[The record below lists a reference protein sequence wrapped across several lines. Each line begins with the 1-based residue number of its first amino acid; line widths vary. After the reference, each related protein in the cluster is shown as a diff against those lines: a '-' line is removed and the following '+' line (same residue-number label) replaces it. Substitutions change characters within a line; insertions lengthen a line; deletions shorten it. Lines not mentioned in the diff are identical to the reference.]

1 MSTRSNIAIERKNKT
16 VEVVY
21 CHFDGYLS
29 NNGQILLDN
38 YKDIDKINNLISK
51 GDISSLGENIED
63 CNFYEDENYSASFFK
78 SLDEYL
84 KQVDPL
90 WTDYIYIF
98 SESEGKWYYIETND
112 NWKFKK
118 PVTKE
123 QLKLLTQEE
132 INKSEE

>member
-21 CHFDGYLS
+21 CHWDGYLS

-38 YKDIDKINNLISK
+38 YKDIDKINNLILK

-63 CNFYEDENYSASFFK
+63 CNFYEDENYSAIFFK

-84 KQVDPL
+84 KQVDTL
-90 WTDYIYIF
+90 WIEYIYIF

-132 INKSEE
+132 IKKSEE

>member
-21 CHFDGYLS
+21 CHWDGYLS
-29 NNGQILLDN
+29 YNGQILLDN
-38 YKDIDKINNLISK
+38 YKDINKINNLISK
-51 GDISSLGENIED
+51 GDISSLGENIEGCD
-63 CNFYEDENYSASFFK
+63 FYEDENYSARFFK

-84 KQVDPL
+84 KQVDTL
-90 WTDYIYIF
+90 WIEYIYIF

-132 INKSEE
+132 IKKSEE

>member
-63 CNFYEDENYSASFFK
+63 CNFYEDENSSASFFE

-84 KQVDPL
+84 KQVDTL
-90 WTDYIYIF
+90 FIEYIYIF

-132 INKSEE
+132 INKSEG

>member
-21 CHFDGYLS
+21 CHLDGYLS
-29 NNGQILLDN
+29 YNGQILLDN
-38 YKDIDKINNLISK
+38 YKDIDKINNLILK

-63 CNFYEDENYSASFFK
+63 CNFYEDENYSARFFK

-84 KQVDPL
+84 KQVDTL
-90 WTDYIYIF
+90 WIEYIYIF

-132 INKSEE
+132 IKKSEE

>member
-16 VEVVY
+16 VEAVY
-21 CHFDGYLS
+21 CHWDGYLS

-38 YKDIDKINNLISK
+38 YKDIDKINNLILK
-51 GDISSLGENIED
+51 GDIGSLGENIEACD
-63 CNFYEDENYSASFFK
+63 FYEDENYKASFFK

-84 KQVDPL
+84 KQVDTL
-90 WTDYIYIF
+90 WIEYIYIF
-98 SESEGKWYYIETND
+98 SESEGKWYYIETHD

-132 INKSEE
+132 IKKSEE

>member
-21 CHFDGYLS
+21 CHWDGYLS

-38 YKDIDKINNLISK
+38 YKDIDKINNLILK
-51 GDISSLGENIED
+51 GDISSLGENIEG
-63 CNFYEDENYSASFFK
+63 CNFYEDENYSARFFE

-84 KQVDPL
+84 KQVDTL
-90 WTDYIYIF
+90 CIEYIYIF

>member
-21 CHFDGYLS
+21 CHWGGYLS
-29 NNGQILLDN
+29 YNGQILLDN
-38 YKDIDKINNLISK
+38 YKDINKINNLISK
-51 GDISSLGENIED
+51 GDISYLGENIEGCD
-63 CNFYEDENYSASFFK
+63 FYEDENYSARSFK

-84 KQVDPL
+84 KQIDTVCIE
-90 WTDYIYIF
+90 YIYIF

-132 INKSEE
+132 IKKSEE